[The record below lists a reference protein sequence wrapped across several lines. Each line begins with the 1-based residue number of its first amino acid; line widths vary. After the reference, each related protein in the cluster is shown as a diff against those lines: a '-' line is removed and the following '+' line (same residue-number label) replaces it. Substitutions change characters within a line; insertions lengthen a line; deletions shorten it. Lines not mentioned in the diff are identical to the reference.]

1 MGIAP
6 LDARPERHTKPGP
19 LSPEA
24 KSCGVSMLTYKE
36 KDVPEGVWE
45 CESDIRND
53 VS

>member
-6 LDARPERHTKPGP
+6 HDARPERHAEPGR